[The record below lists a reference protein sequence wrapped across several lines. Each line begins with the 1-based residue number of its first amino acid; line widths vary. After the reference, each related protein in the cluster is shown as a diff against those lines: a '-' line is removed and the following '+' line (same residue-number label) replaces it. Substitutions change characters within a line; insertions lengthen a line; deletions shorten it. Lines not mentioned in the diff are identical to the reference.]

1 MKKAIRFS
9 LNVCVLSWLAFLVYF
24 AYTGYNVRISSIG
37 YTLFA
42 AGYMFFPMITAM
54 LLQWK
59 DREPLKSTG
68 LLNFRINWTWLVAL
82 LLPLVAFGITTLI
95 SGLMPGV
102 NFHYGPEQ
110 MISMQGKFDEE
121 TLATVNAQFAS
132 LPPAVMIIVTLVSS
146 IFAGCT
152 INAVAAFGEEYGW
165 RNYLASALR
174 GKSFWKA
181 ALFIGIVWGIWHFPL
196 ILCGHN
202 YPQHPVLGVPLM
214 IVFCILLGIVEL
226 YLVKKAGS
234 VYPAAIFH
242 GTINACSGTTL
253 FLVQGGND
261 LTVGSTGLAGF
272 ITMALIIAALWAYD
286 KYISKDNIFS
296 SVL

>member
-9 LNVCVLSWLAFLVYF
+9 LDVCLLSWLAFLVYY
-24 AYTGYNVRISSIG
+24 AYTGYNINTSSIG

-42 AGYMFFPMITAM
+42 AAYMFLPMITAL
-54 LLQWK
+54 LLQRK
-59 DREPLKSTG
+59 DHEPLKSTG
-68 LLNFRINWTWLVAL
+68 LLQFRLSWTWLAAL
-82 LLPLVAFGITTLI
+82 LLPVVMCAITTLI

-102 NFHYGPEQ
+102 HFHYGPEQ
-110 MISMQGKFDEE
+110 IISMQDKLDE
-121 TLATVNAQFAS
+121 TAIATMKEQLSSVS
-132 LPPAVMIIVTLVSS
+132 PALMIISTLTSA

-174 GKSFWKA
+174 GSSFWKA
-181 ALFIGIVWGIWHFPL
+181 ALFIGTVWGIWHFPL

-202 YPQHPVLGVPLM
+202 YPQHPVVGVFM
-214 IVFCILLGIVEL
+214 MVAFCIALGIVEL
-226 YLVKKAGS
+226 YLVRKAGS

-242 GTINACSGTTL
+242 GTINASTNTTL
-253 FLVQGGND
+253 MLVQGGND
-261 LTVGSTGLAGF
+261 LTIGATGIAGF
-272 ITMALIIAALWAYD
+272 ITLSIIIAALRAYD
-286 KYISKDNIFS
+286 KYITKDNIFS